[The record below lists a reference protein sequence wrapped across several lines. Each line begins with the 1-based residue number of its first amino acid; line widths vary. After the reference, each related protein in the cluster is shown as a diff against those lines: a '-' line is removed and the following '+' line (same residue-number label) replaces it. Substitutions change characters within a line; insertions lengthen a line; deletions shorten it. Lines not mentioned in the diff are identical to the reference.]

1 MVRKVKEAMNK
12 FFMVTSS
19 RRKERREKRKKETR
33 RCGWTAK
40 GISFILRDDSCGSL
54 NLRLP
59 AGGAALHCDSG
70 VPLKASPS
78 SFQSARFHVRRE

>member
-59 AGGAALHCDSG
+59 VGGAALHFACRKK
-70 VPLKASPS
+70 LSPS
-78 SFQSARFHVRRE
+78 SMVILEL